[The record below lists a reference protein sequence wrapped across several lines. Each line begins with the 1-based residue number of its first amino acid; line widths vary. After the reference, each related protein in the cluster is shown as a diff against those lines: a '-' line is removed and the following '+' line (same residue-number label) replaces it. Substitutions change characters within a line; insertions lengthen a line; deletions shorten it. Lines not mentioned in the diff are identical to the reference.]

1 MSGKGKLDHI
11 SIHPDADG
19 GHKVTHHYSER
30 QMTRNRNAPS
40 GFSIET
46 GGDPHEK
53 YFGQD
58 EEHKMLGHVAKILD
72 IRLPSSYKLPK
83 TGKEGST
90 EMDTEDS
97 RHEVGEE
104 MD

>member
-1 MSGKGKLDHI
+1 MKSGHKHHIEIYQDHE
-11 SIHPDADG
+11 G
-19 GHKVTHHYSER
+19 GHKVLHHYQEKQLS
-30 QMTRNRNAPS
+30 RNRNAPS
-40 GFSIET
+40 GFSIEG

-53 YFGQD
+53 YFGMD